1 MLFGLKKKRL
11 RTSCWSSYFCFNF
24 AASWNPYLGSNIL
37 NFIKLQV
44 RLTVWYVD
52 WRQTMEDILQEIS
65 QPCLQGLHQS
75 PACWGTVVLTSGW
88 ELFGNLNFHKKSLI
102 LFSGLSKIRLSLQ
115 TFPPGIP
122 SKVFSKDQGESSPH
136 GANWDRIVASV
147 KIPSPFCSLRKKIFR
162 KKENRP
168 IVW

>member
-1 MLFGLKKKRL
+1 MKSIPGIQHTELHKVAGAFDCVVRRLKTNHGRHSP
-11 RTSCWSSYFCFNF
+11 R
-24 AASWNPYLGSNIL
+24 NITAL
-37 NFIKLQV
+37 
-44 RLTVWYVD
+44 
-52 WRQTMEDILQEIS
+52 S
-65 QPCLQGLHQS
+65 AGLHQS

-122 SKVFSKDQGESSPH
+122 SKVFSKDQGESSLH
-136 GANWDRIVASV
+136 GASWERTVVSV
-147 KIPSPFCSLRKKIFR
+147 KIPSPFCSLRKEIFR
-162 KKENRP
+162 KKENRT